1 MGSTYFMVD
10 IQTIWRAA
18 NGDDLCTQ
26 LVKHF
31 GSNMVGRAMGSI
43 YNDLEAF
50 ESELRRESAFTKLDV
65 TASSIVKPF
74 GFA

>member
-1 MGSTYFMVD
+1 
-10 IQTIWRAA
+10 
-18 NGDDLCTQ
+18 
-26 LVKHF
+26 
-31 GSNMVGRAMGSI
+31 MVGRAMGSI

-50 ESELRRESAFTKLDV
+50 ESELRRESAFTKLNV

>member
-10 IQTIWRAA
+10 IQAIWRAA